1 MSFSRIQRQ
10 KRKKELLWKNE
21 EPSAEYYAERLELQ
35 ERKIKMTESLHFL
48 AMTDMTDTRY
58 CLSICY

>member
-21 EPSAEYYAERLELQ
+21 EPSAEYYAEPLELQ
-35 ERKIKMTESLHFL
+35 ERKIKMIESLHFL